1 MTSMTTEEKQHFL
14 ADLHV
19 GVIGINEPQRGP
31 LTVPIWYSYVPGER
45 VKIITGSASRKGK
58 LLTLG
63 TRVSLAAQNE
73 GLPYKYVSIEGEV
86 SAIEAADATTL
97 EAMAIRYLGEE
108 QGKAYADNSGI
119 EGQVTISITPQR
131 WLAVDYSKMG

>member
-1 MTSMTTEEKQHFL
+1 MTSMTTEEKQQFL

-19 GVIGINEPQRGP
+19 GVIGINEPERGP
-31 LTVPIWYSYVPGER
+31 LTVPIWYSYEPGGS
-45 VKIITGSASRKGK
+45 VKVITGSSSRKGK

-63 TRVSLAAQNE
+63 ARVSLAAQNE
-73 GLPYKYVSIEGEV
+73 SLPYKYVSIEGEV
-86 SAIEAADATTL
+86 SAIEPADAGTL

-119 EGQVTISITPQR
+119 EGQITVSITPQR
-131 WLAVDYSKMG
+131 WLAVDYGKMS